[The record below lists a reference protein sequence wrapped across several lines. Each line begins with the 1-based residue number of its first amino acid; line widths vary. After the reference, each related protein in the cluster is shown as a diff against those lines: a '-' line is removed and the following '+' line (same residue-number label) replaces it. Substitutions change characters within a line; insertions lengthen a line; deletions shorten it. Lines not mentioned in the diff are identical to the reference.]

1 MRWSRLLAFLVVLSL
16 PTRGALAQAGPG
28 RITGVV
34 TETGTA
40 QPVSDVNVAVQGT
53 SLGAHTGADGRFA
66 INNVPAGRYLVRTA
80 RIGFAARTDSVV
92 VAAGQTA
99 TLGIAL
105 RRVSVTLDQV
115 VVIGYGTQRRS
126 DLTGSVA
133 TVTPNVEQTPIT
145 SLEQT
150 LQGAAPGVIVS
161 TASSAPGGGISIRIR
176 GGSSVGGSNE
186 PLYIIDGFPVEND
199 PNNATPTSGGRDASV
214 TVAPNP
220 LSTLNANDIA
230 SIEIL
235 KDASATSIYGSRG
248 ANGVVII
255 TTKRGTAG
263 APKVTLDTYTGTQ
276 TVAKR
281 YDLLNAHDYAL
292 FANAWAANQ
301 TPALATP
308 YPNPDTIGVGTNWQD
323 QIYQT
328 APMNSL
334 QLGVTGGTS
343 GDNATHYAVSGGM
356 LQQQGVVRGS
366 DFKRISLRGN
376 IAQDVGTRL
385 QLSSNLLVSNVGS
398 SQVPTDGSFNS
409 GAGAVGAA
417 LQYLPVLPVR
427 RLSDNGYSLMS
438 TDCPVVLTSLGLN
451 CGSIPNP
458 VASAFDVQDRLGDTR
473 VLAGVTGD
481 YTLLSGLVFH
491 TNVGADLS
499 NRSRDTYYPRTTLQ
513 GQGVN
518 GSAIRGTQANTS
530 WLTEYTLNYNTSLN
544 ESNRLQTLVGYTR
557 QTYNSVR
564 QTESNSNFVSDATG
578 YQDIGAGAQLGG
590 PSIGSTNTRWAL
602 ASYLGRVNYTLADRY
617 LFTVTGREDG
627 SSRFGANSR
636 WGFFPSAAFGW
647 RISEEPFMRRFT
659 SIDQL
664 KLRVSYG
671 VAGNP
676 SIAPYQSLTHL
687 ASGGYALG
695 TSIGSAYYPSTLGNP
710 DLSWEST
717 RQGDV
722 GVDLGLYH
730 DRVNLTADYYAK
742 RTNDLLLQVSLPA
755 ETGFLSAYENAGS
768 IENKGFEL
776 GVTLQAIR
784 GDARAGDFSWST
796 TVNYTTNRNKVLD
809 LGGVNQIFAS
819 SINSD
824 IKASGSLVQ
833 VGQPLGVFYGYRT
846 NGIFR
851 DTVTL
856 NAWKAVTKMATGSA
870 PGLGST
876 NFVDVNGDGVIDAND
891 RTIIGDPTPKFSLG
905 WQNNV
910 SFHGFQLM
918 AMLDGVFGGKLL
930 NLNLYRLEGA
940 SPQGNVLA
948 SRYFDA
954 WSPTN
959 PNGQYSKIGSG
970 VGFLTSDFTD
980 ELIEDGSYFRLRTV
994 SISRD
999 IPESLLH
1006 GITSGARLYVTGQN
1020 LHTWTKYSGFNPDVS
1035 SLGTGNTN
1043 RGVDIGAY
1051 PLARTFIFGVN
1062 LSY

>member
-16 PTRGALAQAGPG
+16 PVQRAHAQGGTG

-34 TETGTA
+34 TESGTA
-40 QPVSDVNVAVQGT
+40 QPVADVNIAVQGT
-53 SLGAHTGADGRFA
+53 TLGAHSGPDGRFA
-66 INNVPAGRYLVRTA
+66 ITIAPGRYALRTS
-80 RIGFAARTDSVV
+80 RIGFAPRVDSVV
-92 VAAGQTA
+92 VTEGQVA
-99 TLGIAL
+99 TVGISL

-115 VVIGYGTQRRS
+115 VVVGYGTQRRS

-133 TVTPNVEQTPIT
+133 SVTPKVEQTPVT

-150 LQGAAPGVIVS
+150 LQGAAPGVLVS

-176 GGSSVGGSNE
+176 GGSSVSGSNE

-199 PNNATPTSGGRDASV
+199 PSSATPTSGGRDATV

-220 LSTLNANDIA
+220 LATLNANDIA

-248 ANGVVII
+248 ANGVIII
-255 TTKRGTAG
+255 TTKRGG
-263 APKVTLDTYTGTQ
+263 GNGPKLTLDTYTGTQ

-281 YDLLNAHDYAL
+281 YDLLNAQQFAQ
-292 FANAWAANQ
+292 FANDWATNQ
-301 TPALATP
+301 TPALPIP
-308 YPNPDTIGVGTNWQD
+308 YPNTDTISTGTDWQD
-323 QIYQT
+323 AIYQS
-328 APMNSL
+328 APISSA
-334 QLGVTGGTS
+334 QLGVTGGTA
-343 GDNATHYAVSGGM
+343 GDNATHYAVSGGV
-356 LQQQGVVRGS
+356 LQQQGIIRGS

-376 IAQDVGTRL
+376 LSQAVGSRL
-385 QLSSNLLVSNVGS
+385 NFNSNLLVSNVGS
-398 SQVPTDGSFNS
+398 TQVPTDGSFNA

-427 RLSDNGYSLMS
+427 RSSDDAYSLMS
-438 TDCPVVLTSLGLN
+438 VDCPVVLTSLGLN

-458 VASAFDVQDRLGDTR
+458 VASALDVQDKLGDTR
-473 VLAGVTGD
+473 VLAGVSGD
-481 YTLLSGLVFH
+481 YTLLTGLVFH
-491 TNVGADLS
+491 TNIGADLS
-499 NRSRDTYYPRTTLQ
+499 NRTRDTYFPRTTLQ
-513 GQGVN
+513 GLGVN
-518 GSAIRGTQANTS
+518 GRAIRGTQANTS
-530 WLTEYTLNYNTSLN
+530 WLNEYTLNYSRSLN
-544 ESNRLQTLVGYTR
+544 ESNRFQGLVGYTR
-557 QTYNSVR
+557 QTYKSVR
-564 QTESNSNFVSDATG
+564 ESANNTNFVSDVTG
-578 YQDIGAGAQLGG
+578 FEDIGAGAQAGG
-590 PSIGSTNTRWAL
+590 PSISSGTTRWAL
-602 ASYLGRVNYTLADRY
+602 ASYLGRINYTLADRY
-617 LFTVTGREDG
+617 LFTLTGREDG

-647 RISEEPFMRRFT
+647 RISEEPFMQRFT
-659 SIDQL
+659 AIDQL
-664 KLRVSYG
+664 KLRISYG

-687 ASGGYALG
+687 ASGGYAFG
-695 TSIGSAYYPSTLGNP
+695 TTIGSSYYPSVLGNA
-710 DLSWEST
+710 DLTWEST
-717 RQGDV
+717 KQTDV
-722 GVDLGLYH
+722 GFDLGLMQ
-730 DRVNLTADYYAK
+730 DRVNVTADYYAK
-742 RTNDLLLQVSLPA
+742 KTDNLLLQVTLPS
-755 ETGFLSAYENAGS
+755 ESGFLSAYQNAGS

-784 GDARAGDFSWST
+784 GDDKAGDFSWST

-809 LGGVNQIFAS
+809 LGGVNQIFAT

-833 VGQPLGVFYGYRT
+833 VGQPLGVFYGYKT

-851 DTVTL
+851 DSTTL
-856 NAWKAVTKMATGSA
+856 ADWKAVTKMASGSA

-876 NFVDVNGDGVIDAND
+876 NFVDVDGNGVIDAND

-905 WQNNV
+905 WQN
-910 SFHGFQLM
+910 SLSWKGFQLTGL
-918 AMLDGVFGGKLL
+918 LDGTFGGKLM

-948 SRYFDA
+948 ERYYDA

-959 PNGQYSKIGSG
+959 PDGKYAKIGSG

-994 SISRD
+994 TIAKEL
-999 IPESLLH
+999 PASLLH
-1006 GITSGARLYVTGQN
+1006 GYTNGARVYVTGQN
-1020 LHTWTKYSGFNPDVS
+1020 LHTWTSYSGFNPDVS

-1043 RGVDIGAY
+1043 RGIDIGAY
-1051 PLARTFIFGVN
+1051 PMARTFIFGVN